1 MNERVETF
9 PEFSVLM
16 SVYTK
21 ETPTRLEECLRSIT
35 AEQTVLP
42 NEVVIVEDG
51 KLTNE
56 LYTVLEKIEK
66 EYPRILKRIPLKENV
81 GLGKALSIGVQACS
95 YPLIARMDTDDVAV
109 SQRFEKQLL
118 EFKNNPELGLLG
130 SSIAEFEGDISNV
143 VASRTVP
150 LEHDDIIKHAKRR
163 NPFNHMTVM
172 YKKAEVIQAGNYQHL
187 NGFEDYYLWVRML
200 KNGTQ
205 TKNLNKILVYARA
218 GNEMFY
224 RRGGIQYLKS
234 SKLAR
239 KKIYKVGLSSYTDY
253 LISMIGQVFVSI
265 VPNETRAYIY
275 KKLLRSNNS
284 KN

>member
-1 MNERVETF
+1 MNERIETF

-16 SVYTK
+16 SVYIK
-21 ETPTRLEECLRSIT
+21 ETPTRLEECLKSIT
-35 AEQTVLP
+35 EQTIPP
-42 NEVVIVEDG
+42 NEIVIVEDG

-56 LYTVLEKIEK
+56 LYTVLENIEK
-66 EYPRILKRIPLKENV
+66 EFPKILKRIPLKENV
-81 GLGKALSIGVQACS
+81 GLGQALSIGVQSCS
-95 YPLIARMDTDDVAV
+95 YPLIARMDTDDVAAP
-109 SQRFEKQLL
+109 QRFEKQLL
-118 EFKNNPELGLLG
+118 VFKNNPEIGLLG
-130 SSIAEFEGDISNV
+130 SAIAEFEGDVSNV
-143 VASRTVP
+143 VALRTVP
-150 LEHDDIIKHAKRR
+150 LDHEDIVKHAKRR

-172 YKKAEVIQAGNYQHL
+172 YKKEEVIQAGNYQHL

-205 TKNLNKILVYARA
+205 TKNLNEILVYARA

-239 KKIYKVGLSSYTDY
+239 KKIYEVGFNSYSDY
-253 LISMIGQVFVSI
+253 LISMIGQVVVSI

-284 KN
+284 KK